1 MDCLTRARRY
11 RDTKCKDEK
20 FEKVEQKIELH
31 NKEGVTKE
39 HTSTKVESKEIRKS
53 KEAVNIVKIQ
63 SPRGQQEKNPIN
75 VSQMDLERSPD
86 AENQENEKSAFMV
99 SGKLFESS
107 FLKNIPNSVVRIR

>member
-1 MDCLTRARRY
+1 MDCLTRRY

-31 NKEGVTKE
+31 NRAEVIE
-39 HTSTKVESKEIRKS
+39 EDNSTKVASKETRESKETVS
-53 KEAVNIVKIQ
+53 IVKIQ
-63 SPRGQQEKNPIN
+63 SDREQQEKNSIN
-75 VSQMDLERSPD
+75 VSQMDLKRSPD

-107 FLKNIPNSVVRIR
+107 FLKDIPNSVVRIC

>member
-1 MDCLTRARRY
+1 MDCLTRRY

-31 NKEGVTKE
+31 NREEVTRE
-39 HTSTKVESKEIRKS
+39 DTSTKVASKETRESKETVS
-53 KEAVNIVKIQ
+53 IVKIQ
-63 SPRGQQEKNPIN
+63 STREQQEKNSIN

-107 FLKNIPNSVVRIR
+107 FLKIFQILL

>member
-1 MDCLTRARRY
+1 MDCLTRRY

-31 NKEGVTKE
+31 NREETTKI
-39 HTSTKVESKEIRKS
+39 ESKETRES
-53 KEAVNIVKIQ
+53 KETVNIIKIQ
-63 SPRGQQEKNPIN
+63 STRGQPEKNSIN
-75 VSQMDLERSPD
+75 VSQMDLDRSPD
-86 AENQENEKSAFMV
+86 GGNQENEKSAFMV